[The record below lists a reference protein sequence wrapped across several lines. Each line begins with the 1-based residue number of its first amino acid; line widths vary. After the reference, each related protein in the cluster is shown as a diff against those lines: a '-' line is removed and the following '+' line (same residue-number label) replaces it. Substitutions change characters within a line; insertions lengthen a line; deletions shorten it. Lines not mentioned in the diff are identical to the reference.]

1 MCKKSGVCFNEIIW
15 LITTKMRL
23 KKKNGW
29 HGYDTDR
36 LRPRH
41 GHKHIKY
48 KMSQYDDYLS

>member
-1 MCKKSGVCFNEIIW
+1 
-15 LITTKMRL
+15 MRL